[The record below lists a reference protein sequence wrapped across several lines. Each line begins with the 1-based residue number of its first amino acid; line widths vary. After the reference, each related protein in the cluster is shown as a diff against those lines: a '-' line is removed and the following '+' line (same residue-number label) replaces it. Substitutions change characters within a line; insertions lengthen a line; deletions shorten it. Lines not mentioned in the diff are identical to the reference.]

1 MVSAPLAEL
10 CQLLGLVL
18 WLFHFPTNDF
28 RELLVTKTS
37 RLLYVYQGYVCC
49 TQMLCTYFYIFC

>member
-37 RLLYVYQGYVCC
+37 RLL
-49 TQMLCTYFYIFC
+49 